1 MDKTGCVSKEVLSST
16 ILLSERH
23 PIVSLLELFCAVD
36 DFWQAFEP
44 VWQQNQL
51 SSGERQ
57 RQRAGILCESEMM
70 TIVIHFHQARY
81 RDFKTYYTQ
90 HVQVFL
96 RAEFPH
102 LISYE
107 RFIQRL
113 PLILEPLCVLLRS
126 CFGTCTGIAFIDST
140 ALSVCDNRRIQA
152 HQVFADLAARG
163 KTSMGWFFGFKLHF
177 IVNDRGEVLAVRVTR
192 ANVDDRK
199 PVPKLVKRL
208 FGKLFGDKGYL
219 SKPLRDQLRQQGVEL
234 ITKLKSNM
242 KNQLMLLGDKL
253 LLRKRAIIETIVD
266 QLKNISQIEH
276 TRHRSPVNFM
286 VHLVA
291 GLIAYC
297 FQPKKPSLGLDKAL
311 VLAPAY
317 P

>member
-1 MDKTGCVSKEVLSST
+1 M
-16 ILLSERH
+16 
-23 PIVSLLELFCAVD
+23 SLLELFCTID
-36 DFWQAFEP
+36 DFWQAFTP
-44 VWQQNQL
+44 SWRRQQL
-51 SSGERQ
+51 ESGERH
-57 RQRAGILCESEMM
+57 RQRAGEMCESEMM

-90 HVQVFL
+90 YVQSFL
-96 RAEFPH
+96 CAEFPH
-102 LISYE
+102 LVSYA

-113 PLILEPLCVLLRS
+113 PSILEPLCVFLRVG
-126 CFGTCTGIAFIDST
+126 FGHGTGIAFIDST
-140 ALSVCDNRRIQA
+140 ALPVCDNRRISS
-152 HQVFADLAARG
+152 HKVFQGWAARG

-177 IVNDRGEVLAVRVTR
+177 LVNDRGELLAARVTPG
-192 ANVDDRK
+192 NVDDRK
-199 PVPKLVKRL
+199 PVPALVKRL

-219 SKPLRDQLRQQGVEL
+219 SKPLRDQLRARGIEL
-234 ITKLKSNM
+234 ITKLRSNM

-253 LLRKRAIIETIVD
+253 LLRKRALVETIID

-276 TRHRSPVNFM
+276 TRHRSPVSFM

>member
-1 MDKTGCVSKEVLSST
+1 
-16 ILLSERH
+16 
-23 PIVSLLELFCAVD
+23 
-36 DFWQAFEP
+36 
-44 VWQQNQL
+44 
-51 SSGERQ
+51 
-57 RQRAGILCESEMM
+57 M

-96 RAEFPH
+96 RREFPQ

-113 PLILEPLCVLLRS
+113 PSLLEPLCVFLHTCLGS
-126 CFGTCTGIAFIDST
+126 CSGISFVDAT
-140 ALSVCDNRRIQA
+140 ALTVCHNRRIPS
-152 HQVFADLAARG
+152 HKVFAGLAARG
-163 KTSMGWFFGFKLHF
+163 KTSMGWFFGFKLHI
-177 IVNDRGEVLAVRVTR
+177 IVNDRGELLAVRVTR
-192 ANVDDRK
+192 GNVDDRK
-199 PVPKLVKRL
+199 PVPRLVKTL

-219 SKPLRDQLRQQGVEL
+219 SQALRDQLRLQGVEL
-234 ITKLKSNM
+234 ITHLKANM

-253 LLRKRAIIETIVD
+253 LLRKRSIVETLID

-276 TRHRSPVNFM
+276 TRHRSPINFM

-291 GLIAYC
+291 GLLAYC

-311 VLAPAY
+311 VLASLIHN
-317 P
+317 

>member
-1 MDKTGCVSKEVLSST
+1 M
-16 ILLSERH
+16 
-23 PIVSLLELFCAVD
+23 SLLQLYCTVD
-36 DFWQAFEP
+36 DFWQMFALLWRQE
-44 VWQQNQL
+44 QL
-51 SSGERQ
+51 ETGERQ
-57 RQRAGILCESEMM
+57 RKRAGMLSDSEMM

-81 RDFKTYYTQ
+81 RDFKSYYRQ
-90 HVQVFL
+90 HVQVYL
-96 RAEFPH
+96 RSEFPQ

-113 PLILEPLCVLLRS
+113 PGLLEPLCVLLHL
-126 CFGTCTGIAFIDST
+126 CFGSCTGIAFIDST
-140 ALSVCDNRRIQA
+140 PLAVCDNRRI
-152 HQVFADLAARG
+152 HSHKVFAGLAARG

-177 IVNDRGEVLAVRVTR
+177 IVNDRGDLLALRVTPG
-192 ANVDDRK
+192 NLDDRK
-199 PVPKLVKRL
+199 PVPALVKRL

-219 SKPLRDQLRQQGVEL
+219 SKPLRDQLRAQGVEL

-253 LLRKRAIIETIVD
+253 LLRKRSIVETIID

-286 VHLVA
+286 VHLVS

-297 FQPKKPSLGLDKAL
+297 CQPKKPSLGLDKAL
-311 VLAPAY
+311 VLAPPY